1 MRIDQCFELGYIT
14 KRHGLDGSVNA
25 VLDTDDPSVYI
36 DLEAV
41 FLEHGGSLVPY
52 IVEDIRMK
60 GDQAIFTFEGVESPE
75 DADALK
81 GVKLF
86 LPLDI
91 LPDLGE
97 GKFYYHEI
105 VGFRMQDRQHG
116 DFGMVT
122 TVYDNDKQP
131 LIAVDCNGK
140 EVLVPMADDILLK
153 VDKEAKVIETQLPE
167 GLLEVYTED

>member
-14 KRHGLDGSVNA
+14 KRHGLQGDVNV
-25 VLDTDDPSVYI
+25 VLDVDTPSNYI

-60 GDQAIFTFEGVESPE
+60 GDQAIFTFEGVETPE

-81 GVKLF
+81 GIKLF
-86 LPLDI
+86 LPLEV

-105 VGFRMQDRQHG
+105 VGFRMVDVNHG
-116 DFGMVT
+116 AFGTVK

-131 LIAVDCNGK
+131 LIAVDANGK
-140 EVLVPMADDILLK
+140 EVLVPMDDDILTK
-153 VDKEAKVIETQLPE
+153 VDKEAKVIETQLPD
-167 GLLEVYTED
+167 GLLEVYLED